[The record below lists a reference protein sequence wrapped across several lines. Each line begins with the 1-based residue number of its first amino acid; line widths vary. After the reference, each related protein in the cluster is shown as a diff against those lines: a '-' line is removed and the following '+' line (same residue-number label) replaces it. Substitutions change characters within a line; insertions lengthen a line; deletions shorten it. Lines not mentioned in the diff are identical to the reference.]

1 VKQAEVIVRMGE
13 LAVSREP
20 DDVLTTLGLGSCI
33 GLAMLD
39 PSSGTVGLAHIM
51 LPAAPQGA
59 VHLPA
64 KFADTAVPALLA
76 ALAKCGSVAAGLEA
90 VLIGGARMFAFARS
104 AALNVGPCNEAAA
117 REALGAAGIPIRAA
131 ATGGSIGRS
140 VRVIAADA
148 AVTVRTASETTE
160 LYRAEPA
167 LGGVA
172 VR

>member
-1 VKQAEVIVRMGE
+1 MASLLVANGDDEQVLLLESALSVADQECMPSFMFVDQGLRRRHPRADRRPHVKQAEVIVRMGE

-104 AALNVGPCNEAAA
+104 AALQ
-117 REALGAAGIPIRAA
+117 RRALQR
-131 ATGGSIGRS
+131 GR
-140 VRVIAADA
+140 R
-148 AVTVRTASETTE
+148 
-160 LYRAEPA
+160 P
-167 LGGVA
+167 
-172 VR
+172 